1 MAKLP
6 CSAKSYALPHLQ
18 EAKGYIVAITSGM
31 SQLRIPTLSNYA
43 ISKMAVNRLVE
54 FVALG
59 APFEHIKRRNLSAC
73 RIPRGQDILATSWDY
88 QDDRECPRARA
99 AHPRHPRATRGAIT
113 SSHGWQGRL
122 VARKVRID
130 CHQICVRPSDVRARY
145 ISANWDIEE
154 LERDWKDKI
163 LAQRSFVA
171 KMDMPT

>member
-1 MAKLP
+1 VNVLGVYNFVH
-6 CSAKSYALPHLQ
+6 YALPHLQ

-54 FVALG
+54 FVALEYPEVKTFSLHPG
-59 APFEHIKRRNLSAC
+59 TIRTTVNAHAPELPTPDTPAL
-73 RIPRGQDILATSWDY
+73 P
-88 QDDRECPRARA
+88 A
-99 AHPRHPRATRGAIT
+99 ALLLHLTAGKVDWL
-113 SSHGWQGRL
+113 HG
-122 VARKVRID
+122 
-130 CHQICVRPSDVRARY
+130 RY